1 MNADELIT
9 KTDLLQAKTDILKA
23 LSDLMN
29 RSGTMPKKWLKSNEV
44 MEMLG
49 LSSSGLQNLRISG
62 TIPFTKLGGLIY
74 YDNEDISRILEKNKR
89 NKPA

>member
-9 KTDLLQAKTDILKA
+9 KTDLLQAKEDILKA

-29 RSGTMPKKWLKSNEV
+29 RSCTMQKKWLKSNEV